1 MDRTFNEIAKLFQKL
16 PGVGP
21 RAAVRMVLSLLDRP
35 QAELDEL
42 GGAIAQLKDRVRQC
56 RECFNI
62 SDVKSRDDDVALRDN
77 DVCVVCQDQRRDPKA
92 ILVVEKV
99 TDLQSVERAGLWR
112 GLYHVLGGAIAP
124 VDNVGPEQLR
134 IPELAERVDRF
145 IQQIGSVELVLATNP
160 TSSGEMTAMYLRDL
174 FRDMPGVRTTRLAR
188 GLASG
193 THLEYA
199 DEITLRHALESR
211 K

>member
-1 MDRTFNEIAKLFQKL
+1 MDPAFQEIAKLFQKL

-21 RAAVRMVLSLLDRP
+21 RAAVRIVLSLLDRP
-35 QAELDEL
+35 QVELDEL
-42 GGAIAQLKDRVRQC
+42 GGAISQLKDRVRQC
-56 RECFNI
+56 RECFNV
-62 SDVKSRDDDVALRDN
+62 SEN
-77 DVCVVCQDQRRDPKA
+77 DVCPVCHDQRRDPKM
-92 ILVVEKV
+92 IMVVEKV

-134 IPELAERVDRF
+134 IPELAARVDRF
-145 IQQIGSVELVLATNP
+145 MQQLGSIELVLATNP

-174 FRDMPGVRTTRLAR
+174 FRGMPGVRTTRLAR

>member
-1 MDRTFNEIAKLFQKL
+1 MSDPLHDIATLFQKL
-16 PGVGP
+16 PGIGP
-21 RAAVRMVLSLLDRP
+21 RAAVRMVLALLDKP
-35 QAELDEL
+35 QQELDDL
-42 GGAIAQLKDRVRQC
+42 GAAITQLKDRVRQC
-56 RECFNI
+56 RECFNLC
-62 SDVKSRDDDVALRDN
+62 DDGIC
-77 DVCVVCQDQRRDPKA
+77 DVCRDSRRDPKQ

-99 TDLQSVERAGLWR
+99 TDLQSVERASIWK

-124 VDNVGPEQLR
+124 MDNVGPEHLR
-134 IPELAERVDRF
+134 IRELAERVDRF
-145 IQQIGSVELVLATNP
+145 VQQVGSVELVLATNP
-160 TSSGEMTAMYLRDL
+160 TSSGEMTAMYVRDL
-174 FRDMPGVRTTRLAR
+174 FRGMPGVRTTRLAR

>member
-1 MDRTFNEIAKLFQKL
+1 MDPSFQEIAKLFQKL
-16 PGVGP
+16 PGIGP
-21 RAAVRMVLSLLDRP
+21 RAAVRIVLSLLDRP
-35 QAELDEL
+35 QSELTEL
-42 GGAIAQLKDRVRQC
+42 GGAISQLKDRVRQC
-56 RECFNI
+56 AECFNV
-62 SDVKSRDDDVALRDN
+62 SENGLCS
-77 DVCVVCQDQRRDPKA
+77 VCQDRRRDPKA
-92 ILVVEKV
+92 IMVVEKV
-99 TDLQSVERAGLWR
+99 TDLQSVERAGLWK

-134 IPELAERVDRF
+134 IPELAARVDRF
-145 IQQIGSVELVLATNP
+145 VQQVGSVELVLATNP
-160 TSSGEMTAMYLRDL
+160 TSSGEMTAMYVRDL

>member
-1 MDRTFNEIAKLFQKL
+1 MDPTFEEIAKLFQKL

-21 RAAVRMVLSLLDRP
+21 RAAARMVLALLDRP
-35 QAELDEL
+35 QAELTEL

-56 RECFNI
+56 RECFNLSENGLCPI
-62 SDVKSRDDDVALRDN
+62 CGDP
-77 DVCVVCQDQRRDPKA
+77 RRDPKS

-134 IPELAERVDRF
+134 IPELAARVDRF
-145 IQQIGSVELVLATNP
+145 IEQIGSVELVLATNP

-174 FRDMPGVRTTRLAR
+174 FRDLPGVRTTRLAR